1 MTAAEISMLI
11 TAIAA
16 PLGGLIVAIW
26 KAVNIAINREVIR
39 RQAISTVETKN
50 AEIDELKQDVVERD
64 ETIQELRQEKR
75 QLWAML
81 EQRAAPQ

>member
-1 MTAAEISMLI
+1 MTATELSLLI
-11 TAIAA
+11 TAITV
-16 PLGGLIVAIW
+16 PLTSFLVAVW

>member
-1 MTAAEISMLI
+1 MTATELSLLI
-11 TAIAA
+11 TAITA
-16 PLGGLIVAIW
+16 PLTGLFVAVW

-50 AEIDELKQDVVERD
+50 AEIDELKQDVTERD
-64 ETIQELRQEKR
+64 AAIQELRQEKR

-81 EQRAAPQ
+81 GRAPQ

>member
-1 MTAAEISMLI
+1 MTVAEISMLI

-16 PLGGLIVAIW
+16 PLTGLLVAVW

-50 AEIDELKQDVVERD
+50 SEIDELKQDAAERD
-64 ETIQELRQEKR
+64 ATIQELRQEKR

-81 EQRAAPQ
+81 EGRAPQ